1 MNQKKR
7 QGQKTRAQLIT
18 HAQKLFAQK
27 GYHHTRFDQV
37 ALSKGFTTGA
47 LYHHFKSK
55 SDLFEAVFEACSAAV
70 AERVFRAADKHE
82 DILDGIVGGCVEY
95 IRAVTARP
103 FRKIMLEDSIS
114 VLGWR
119 KWKEIDEK
127 TSERGLLLA
136 IEEAQHE
143 GRIGRD
149 LSAQALTRFVS
160 GGTNELALWVSA
172 ARNKKARLAEV
183 TTLLA
188 RNLASL
194 NPGED
199 HAQ

>member
-7 QGQKTRAQLIT
+7 QGQKTRAELIA
-18 HAQKLFAQK
+18 HAQKLFAEK

-37 ALSKGFTTGA
+37 ALSQGFTTGA

-55 SDLFEAVFEACSAAV
+55 SDLFEAVFETCSAAV

-82 DILDGIVGGCVEY
+82 DILDGMVSGCVEY

-103 FRKIMLEDSIS
+103 FRRIMLEDSMS

-119 KWKEIDEK
+119 RWKEIDEK

-136 IEEAQHE
+136 IERAQHE
-143 GRIGRD
+143 GRIRTD
-149 LSAQALTRFVS
+149 LTTQTLTRFVS
-160 GGTNELALWVSA
+160 GGTNELALWVAA

-183 TTLLA
+183 TTLLDQI
-188 RNLASL
+188 LASL
-194 NPGED
+194 NPGEN